1 MEMRAWSL
9 GCLLLAF
16 VAGCGGA
23 IRVQGTVTLDG
34 QPVSDGNISFAP
46 VDGAG
51 PSFGAAIKEGQF
63 QVPGDATVTA
73 GAKLVRI
80 RGSIKTGKQIP
91 AGPPHPPDKMTD
103 EVRYYPAVGAKEEVL
118 KADVSAGKVNDLP
131 FELKT
136 GKAGR

>member
-1 MEMRAWSL
+1 MRTHLWW
-9 GCLLLAF
+9 CLVLLF
-16 VAGCGGA
+16 GAGCGGA
-23 IRVQGTVTLDG
+23 IPVQGTVTLDG
-34 QPVSDGNISFAP
+34 QPVSDGSISFASA
-46 VDGAG
+46 DGAG
-51 PSFGAAIKEGQF
+51 PSFGAAIKEGRF
-63 QVPGDATVTA
+63 QVPGDAPVTA

-118 KADVSAGKVNDLP
+118 KAEVVAGKVNEFP
-131 FELKT
+131 FELKG